1 LKPLHAKWIVKL
13 FNEMTSESGKEVI
26 LKGWLKAGIAD
37 GIAMGKSKLPPLDP
51 FHQIDP
57 LVIEEQDYDLAQA
70 LTTSE
75 CPLYEGVTAHSSDED
90 SEWEDPD
97 ECGEEWSSCEESDS
111 SDNEDNQDPNGDR
124 HDGGAFALF

>member
-1 LKPLHAKWIVKL
+1 
-13 FNEMTSESGKEVI
+13 M
-26 LKGWLKAGIAD
+26 
-37 GIAMGKSKLPPLDP
+37 
-51 FHQIDP
+51 
-57 LVIEEQDYDLAQA
+57 
-70 LTTSE
+70 TTSE

-97 ECGEEWSSCEESDS
+97 ECGEESDS